1 MNYLMKNRQTLGLLF
16 FQGIIFLGTLI
27 FNFTI
32 IKVLYPAQTQMLIL
46 IISIIY
52 GFSLIT
58 RHGWEMILIR
68 YLPDFIKRN
77 DLYSY
82 KLVKKKSIFDII
94 KNSFISI
101 LILSISVYGFKKFF
115 DISIFNNLV
124 NFIYTCCL
132 IVSFSLHVIFKS
144 IIQSYKRIKLSF
156 LSEIGFVFFITTS
169 IIIFLFYLN
178 ISLSIELIL
187 SITVI
192 TSVLIN
198 LFNFI
203 VIFFLE
209 KNTFYNSNKNKI
221 LIKKFEIS
229 KIIPSYF
236 LNTLSNYIFEW
247 SIFFVFFILNLKNLS
262 DIFFAAMQAKF
273 FISFF
278 GVAFIRKYIHD
289 FSINLKE
296 NNINKLNKILKIFNK
311 YVFIFSIIILIFF
324 ILFNQEYTLF
334 MYKTSLND
342 INIMCLLFVIFE
354 FIYLLFGCP
363 QSIGMLSK
371 HDYFFSKI
379 NFGTSILYFLSLF
392 VTIYFFEIWGAIF
405 TFGFFY
411 IIKNI
416 IGSFYVFKKIKVVTV
431 NIYLL
436 SIFK

>member
-1 MNYLMKNRQTLGLLF
+1 MNFLLKNRKNLELLL

-27 FNFTI
+27 FNIAI
-32 IKVLYPAQTQMLIL
+32 IKILYPSQTQMLIL

-52 GFSLIT
+52 GFSLMI
-58 RHGWEMILIR
+58 RHGWEIILIR
-68 YLPDFIKRN
+68 YLPNFIKRK
-77 DLYSY
+77 DLCSY
-82 KLVKKKSIFDII
+82 KLIKKKSIFDIL

-101 LILSISVYGFKKFF
+101 LILTVSVYGLKKIF

-132 IVSFSLHVIFKS
+132 IVSFSSHVIFRS
-144 IIQSYKRIKLSF
+144 IIQSHKRVKLSL
-156 LSEIGFVFFITTS
+156 LSEIGFVYFISTLIIVVLFFFKIS
-169 IIIFLFYLN
+169 IDID
-178 ISLSIELIL
+178 LIL
-187 SITVI
+187 MIMVI

-198 LFNFI
+198 LINYI

-209 KNTFYNSNKNKI
+209 KFAFYNSNKNRI
-221 LIKKFEIS
+221 FIKKFEFN
-229 KIIPSYF
+229 KIIPNYY

-273 FISFF
+273 FVSFF

-296 NNINKLNKILKIFNK
+296 KNINKLNKILKIFNK
-311 YVFIFSIIILIFF
+311 YVFLFSIIILIFF
-324 ILFNQEYTLF
+324 IFFNKEFTLF
-334 MYKTSLND
+334 MYKSSLND

-354 FIYLLFGCP
+354 FAYLLFGCP

-371 HDYFFSKI
+371 HDYFFSRI
-379 NFGTSILYFLSLF
+379 NFITSILYFFSLF

-411 IIKNI
+411 IVKNI
-416 IGSFYVFKKIKVVTV
+416 IGSFFVYKKLKVVTI
-431 NIYLL
+431 NSYLL
-436 SIFK
+436 HIFR